1 METSTSQI
9 SRRTVVKGAAW
20 SVPVIAAAVA
30 APMAAASGDG
40 NTVTNSDANYYWAS
54 ESQSTWSSL
63 DPAQGNLEVRYSTR
77 IAFKQEPWTSG
88 PPAGGVLQVTVV
100 FSQDVTLKAPIG
112 QNWLQSSPAGL
123 GPARTFVFQLSPSGF
138 GGDISINLNG
148 TTPGAITASSTMS
161 LINGGTTTW
170 ASESSDATAV
180 LVS

>member
-30 APMAAASGDG
+30 APMAVASGDG
-40 NTVTNSDANYYWAS
+40 NTVTNSDANYYWA
-54 ESQSTWSSL
+54 SQSTWSSL

-100 FSQDVTLKAPIG
+100 FSQEVTLKAPIG
-112 QNWLQSSPAGL
+112 QNWVQSSPAGL